1 MFASNRFIYK
11 YIYLHTN
18 SLSSDIDCQVIRS
31 CNTGI
36 SKICLLLLYYAAR
49 YYLMHGR
56 VRKYNSK
63 YGLQRYHAKSSVWY
77 IECSIR
83 TTGHTV

>member
-1 MFASNRFIYK
+1 
-11 YIYLHTN
+11 
-18 SLSSDIDCQVIRS
+18 
-31 CNTGI
+31 
-36 SKICLLLLYYAAR
+36 
-49 YYLMHGR
+49 MHGR